1 MSPRGIDAGG
11 SDASS
16 RGRGRGGGAQGAFE
30 GLAKAG
36 LPGPG
41 APPAPPPATAAPPPR
56 APLRHCTPGPLLLS
70 PHSLHTFL
78 CRIPS
83 PGTNLQSL
91 VPTLQDPAAS
101 LAGPPLPGRAEEG
114 QERDEREGVPGMK
127 GEGYP
132 QSPEGMCYCWGW
144 GDHVFQAT
152 YLDAQTP
159 PGDAITGTRCRPTVP
174 LNFVPS
180 HLSCNCLL
188 FMA

>member
-1 MSPRGIDAGG
+1 MCHRAALTQAALTPAAG
-11 SDASS
+11 
-16 RGRGRGGGAQGAFE
+16 GGGAE
-30 GLAKAG
+30 GGGRRGPSRGSRGPASQA
-36 LPGPG
+36 PGPRG
-41 APPAPPPATAAPPPR
+41 PARPPAPPATAAPPPR

-144 GDHVFQAT
+144 GGPRF
-152 YLDAQTP
+152 
-159 PGDAITGTRCRPTVP
+159 PGHI
-174 LNFVPS
+174 S
-180 HLSCNCLL
+180 
-188 FMA
+188 

>member
-1 MSPRGIDAGG
+1 MCHRAALTQAALTPAAG
-11 SDASS
+11 
-16 RGRGRGGGAQGAFE
+16 GGGAE
-30 GLAKAG
+30 GG
-36 LPGPG
+36 RRGPSRG
-41 APPAPPPATAAPPPR
+41 SRGPASQALGPRPPPPATAAPPPR

-127 GEGYP
+127 GDEGGGIP
-132 QSPEGMCYCWGW
+132 AVPRGNVLLLGV
-144 GDHVFQAT
+144 GGPRF
-152 YLDAQTP
+152 
-159 PGDAITGTRCRPTVP
+159 PGHI
-174 LNFVPS
+174 S
-180 HLSCNCLL
+180 
-188 FMA
+188 